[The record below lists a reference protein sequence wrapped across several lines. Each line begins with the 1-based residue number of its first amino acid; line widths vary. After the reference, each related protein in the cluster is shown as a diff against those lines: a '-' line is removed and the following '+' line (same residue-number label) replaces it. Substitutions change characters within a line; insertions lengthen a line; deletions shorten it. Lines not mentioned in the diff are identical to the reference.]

1 MTILTRMIIMNYRI
15 EYEDDCYEEDDEF
28 TLSKNK
34 ILTKK
39 KSLEDW
45 IKEKILNNFIND
57 EIQFSS

>member
-1 MTILTRMIIMNYRI
+1 MNYII
-15 EYEDDCYEEDDEF
+15 EYEDDYYEEDEEL
-28 TLSKNK
+28 TLPKNK

-39 KSLEDW
+39 KNSLEDW